1 MGLMESLSSKSGG
14 GCGPFSRLHNA
25 LGLPPL
31 PPRLPAAALQPEIN
45 LVETVMP
52 PERLPINDE

>member
-1 MGLMESLSSKSGG
+1 VDL
-14 GCGPFSRLHNA
+14 FSRLHNA
-25 LGLPPL
+25 LGLPLL
-31 PPRLPAAALQPEIN
+31 PRRLPAAALQPQIN